1 MSLHARRNQREQTIS
16 RPKHWEAT
24 SPTSPLIIPALTL
37 QWETC
42 FSAEIL
48 MKQPRASYNFSTSNW
63 LANIFQQRPLQR
75 SGRFHAEWPRHN
87 TCSTSVP
94 GWQAPMYSF
103 TSTTWG
109 EGGFD
114 LVNIFPFP
122 ELTWRMHEGTTD
134 FKQSLFTLGGHS
146 ILQLRARLCNRRRPR
161 TCRTLSGPSS
171 HYLSSAFIG
180 GPASIS
186 RTSRKFPESSL

>member
-1 MSLHARRNQREQTIS
+1 MGNLLLSLNPYEAAKGILQTFYV
-16 RPKHWEAT
+16 K
-24 SPTSPLIIPALTL
+24 LVC
-37 QWETC
+37 Q
-42 FSAEIL
+42 
-48 MKQPRASYNFSTSNW
+48 Y
-63 LANIFQQRPLQR
+63 FQQRPLQR

-87 TCSTSVP
+87 ICSTFVP
-94 GWQAPMYSF
+94 DWQAPMYSF

-134 FKQSLFTLGGHS
+134 FKQSQFTLGGHS